1 MQLAASMSNAKILI
15 VDDHPANLLLL
26 EKLLVI
32 SGFHNI
38 KTTTDSRETLELYTK
53 FKPDLLLL
61 DFRMPYLDGFQVM
74 EQLNSYKEDDYLPIV
89 MITAQ
94 DDREHR
100 LKALKTGA
108 KDFIVKPFDHAEV
121 IMRIRNNLEIRLLYN
136 EVRLHNHQLEEKV
149 QDRIK
154 EFQEL
159 QIELIQRLV
168 LAAEF
173 RDSET
178 GNHIVRMSMYT
189 YELGKVVGL
198 PEKECKLLLYASMM
212 HDIGKIGIPDNILLK
227 PGKLIPK
234 EWEIMKTHAYKGAQ
248 ILKGSSS
255 EIIKMAEQIAL
266 THHEKWD
273 GSGYP
278 QGLKGEEIPLVGRIT
293 AICDVF
299 DALISERPYKQAW
312 PKEMVISEMERGS
325 GIHFDPFLVK
335 AFFEILPIIYVIKD
349 KYI

>member
-1 MQLAASMSNAKILI
+1 MQLVDCISNAKILI
-15 VDDHPANLLLL
+15 VDDNPANVMLL
-26 EKLLVI
+26 EKLLKI
-32 SGFHNI
+32 SGYNNI
-38 KTTTDSRETLELYTK
+38 KTTTDSRKTFALYTE

-108 KDFIVKPFDHAEV
+108 KDFIAKPFDNTEV
-121 IMRIRNNLEIRLLYN
+121 IMRIRNILEIRLLYN
-136 EVRLHNHQLEEKV
+136 KVRFNNHQLEEKV
-149 QDRIK
+149 QERIK

-189 YELGKVVGL
+189 YELGKVVDL
-198 PEKECKLLLYASMM
+198 SEKECKLLGYASMM
-212 HDIGKIGIPDNILLK
+212 HDIGKIGIPDDILLK

-234 EWEIMKTHAYKGAQ
+234 EWEIMKTHAHKGAL
-248 ILKGSSS
+248 ILNGSSS

-299 DALISERPYKQAW
+299 DALFSERPYKQAW
-312 PKEMVISEMERGS
+312 PKEMVISEMKRGS
-325 GIHFDPFLVK
+325 GSHFDPFLVE
-335 AFFEILPIIYVIKD
+335 AFINILPTIYKIKD